1 MPINLWRDFSTLV
14 PGAPRL
20 LGTVTAHNAD
30 GTSSLTTADGNALR
44 AWGKVEGQTPPYNA
58 FVRDGK
64 VEALA
69 PNLPLL
75 QLDV

>member
-1 MPINLWRDFSTLV
+1 MLTDLWRDLSAVL
-14 PGAPRL
+14 PPRPRL

-30 GTSSLTTADGNALR
+30 GTSSLTTADGSSLR
-44 AWGKVEGQTPPYNA
+44 AWGQIEGLTPPYNA

-64 VEALA
+64 LEAPA

-75 QLDV
+75 QLEV